1 MEYVLKNLDDWKH
14 VAADVINR
22 IGIDKKNVL
31 ALKGDLGAGKTTF
44 VKVLMKELGSEELV
58 NSPTFSII
66 NEYVSDR
73 GTVYHMDLYRL
84 NSIQELM
91 DIGFEEY
98 IVSGSL
104 CVIEWP
110 EVARTIIED
119 ICILMEINIIDE
131 QDRSVKIS

>member
-98 IVSGSL
+98 IASGSL
-104 CVIEWP
+104 CVIE
-110 EVARTIIED
+110 
-119 ICILMEINIIDE
+119 
-131 QDRSVKIS
+131 